1 MSVSYLNLMFLFS
14 FLDNNTH
21 YILDQLRCPFFFLIY
36 PSLSNWI
43 TLCLRIDLLIKSLL
57 LYLFIP
63 YCSMQIRTELFFSI
77 FLVFSFSSSEL
88 VSSLS
93 TAKAWKLDSWGLQD
107 CWGGLFA
114 MMFRFFLSFLS
125 DFHSIH
131 KDSCHIASV
140 LWYSVV
146 VTKFYGK
153 MRDFHRNDC

>member
-1 MSVSYLNLMFLFS
+1 MLFFLLIFQWFGLPLSENITLSSEKWECTLILLFS
-14 FLDNNTH
+14 LFL
-21 YILDQLRCPFFFLIY
+21 LV
-36 PSLSNWI
+36 
-43 TLCLRIDLLIKSLL
+43 LCYKDWALL
-57 LYLFIP
+57 LHLP
-63 YCSMQIRTELFFSI
+63 C
-77 FLVFSFSSSEL
+77 FLFSSSEL
-88 VSSLS
+88 VPSIS
-93 TAKAWKLDSWGLQD
+93 TAKAWKLNRWDIQD